1 MDTVPHTYSVFN
13 YVSLGAVGYFTV
25 GMFSFFI
32 YSVDISIISEYVS
45 EVKRKANCN
54 IVDRSK

>member
-13 YVSLGAVGYFTV
+13 NISFGAVGYFTV

-32 YSVDISIISEYVS
+32 YSVDISIISEYAS

-54 IVDRSK
+54 TVDRSK

>member
-13 YVSLGAVGYFTV
+13 YVSLGAAGYFTV

-32 YSVDISIISEYVS
+32 YSVDISIISEYNKS
-45 EVKRKANCN
+45 SGTLHTTFYKF
-54 IVDRSK
+54 

>member
-13 YVSLGAVGYFTV
+13 YVSLGAVGYFPV

-32 YSVDISIISEYVS
+32 YSVDISIISEYAS

-54 IVDRSK
+54 IVYRSK